1 MAFFDTKQLAVLD
14 KRPGWR
20 GRPFHSQNNTFI
32 WWEFDQDADIH
43 QHQHEQE
50 EVWHVIDGELEV
62 TSRG

>member
-20 GRPFHSQNNTFI
+20 RRPFHSQNNTFI